1 MPEGRLKTSPERLLL
16 RPDEPSFA
24 FLECTLQE
32 NAPPHTTGYRIG
44 MAGPHSQPV
53 RWFPALGWDVRPGSY
68 WHRWGSHAAR
78 KRGKYAVLYV
88 DDKVRVLD

>member
-1 MPEGRLKTSPERLLL
+1 ML

-24 FLECTLQE
+24 FLECTRQE

-53 RWFPALGWDVRPGSY
+53 RWFPALGWDVALVLTGS
-68 WHRWGSHAAR
+68 GGSSHASR

-88 DDKVRVLD
+88 DDKIRVLD